1 MWKNLIP
8 QCILTYFEE
17 NWVGYKRGNRRK
29 APRFA
34 IASWNTYGRL
44 RAEKPRTTNEL
55 EGWHSGIRKLVGK
68 DHPPFYESVE
78 NMWKM
83 EARLNMRVNDYRR
96 FSLISR
102 LKCLGIVNRKNRGN
116 DQILFFLSHRLVVFI
131 IADEYRLSRF
141 VAD

>member
-1 MWKNLIP
+1 MHPYI
-8 QCILTYFEE
+8 FEE

-83 EARLNMRVNDYRR
+83 EALATKTQVDRIPRCPCLQKAKVHR
-96 FSLISR
+96 FN
-102 LKCLGIVNRKNRGN
+102 C
-116 DQILFFLSHRLVVFI
+116 
-131 IADEYRLSRF
+131 
-141 VAD
+141 